1 MKLARLPFLI
11 AGASCLFVAISAGL
25 ARLGLGVPAPDP
37 ALHGVLMVSGFF
49 GTLIGL
55 ERAVAHGAAWTY
67 LAPMSAALS
76 AAVALAGAPGAAAW
90 VAVVSSAWFS
100 LVSAV
105 LARRHV
111 ADFTLVLVLAGLAW
125 TAGNLSWALGA
136 AADRTLP
143 WSIAFLT
150 LTIFAER
157 RELGRVL
164 SPGHNA
170 GRAFLAV
177 VALVVVGAAAIS
189 TGHDAARTGL
199 ALGLIGMAAWLVRF
213 DVARHTVKKRGLTRF
228 MAVALISG
236 YVWLAIGG
244 LAMLAARGDVAGAR
258 FDAFVHALMLGFV
271 FSMVFA
277 HAPVI
282 FPAVIGVP
290 LAYSPAFYLHLG
302 LLQLS
307 LMARLVGDFTGHALL
322 RTAGGIGNALT
333 IVLFVLLSA
342 SAVARARK
350 KP

>member
-1 MKLARLPFLI
+1 MKLARVPFLF

-67 LAPMSAALS
+67 LAPGSAALS
-76 AAVALAGAPGAAAW
+76 GAVALAGAPGAAAW
-90 VAVVSSAWFS
+90 VAVASSACFS
-100 LVSAV
+100 LVSAA

-111 ADFTLVLVLAGLAW
+111 TDFTLVLVLGGLAW
-125 TAGNLSWALGA
+125 TAGNASWALGA
-136 AADRTLP
+136 PSDRILP

-164 SPGHNA
+164 SPSHNA
-170 GRAFLAV
+170 GRGFLAV
-177 VALVVVGAAAIS
+177 VALVVAGALALSSGYDHGRI
-189 TGHDAARTGL
+189 GL
-199 ALGLIGMAAWLVRF
+199 ALGLCGMALWLVRF

-228 MAVALISG
+228 MAVALIAG

-244 LAMLAARGDVAGAR
+244 VAMLAARGDVSGAR

-277 HAPVI
+277 HAPII
-282 FPAVIGVP
+282 FPAVIGAP

-307 LMARLVGDFTGHALL
+307 LMARLVGDFTGQAVL
-322 RTAGGIGNALT
+322 RTAGGIGNALA

-350 KP
+350 RS

>member
-1 MKLARLPFLI
+1 MKLARVPFLF

-67 LAPMSAALS
+67 LAPGSAALS
-76 AAVALAGAPGAAAW
+76 GAVALAGAPGAAAW
-90 VAVVSSAWFS
+90 VAVASSACFS
-100 LVSAV
+100 VVSAA

-111 ADFTLVLVLAGLAW
+111 TDFTLVLVLGGLAW
-125 TAGNLSWALGA
+125 TAGNASWALGA
-136 AADRTLP
+136 PSDRILP

-164 SPGHNA
+164 SPSHNA
-170 GRAFLAV
+170 GRGFLAV
-177 VALVVVGAAAIS
+177 VALVVAGALALSSGYDHGRI
-189 TGHDAARTGL
+189 GL
-199 ALGLIGMAAWLVRF
+199 ALGLCGMALWLVRF

-228 MAVALISG
+228 MAVALIAG

-244 LAMLAARGDVAGAR
+244 VAMLAARGDVSGAR

-277 HAPVI
+277 HAPII
-282 FPAVIGVP
+282 FPAVIGAP

-307 LMARLVGDFTGHALL
+307 LMARLVGDFTGQAVL
-322 RTAGGIGNALT
+322 RTAGGIGNALA

-350 KP
+350 RS